1 MSRPL
6 VLRSTGYV
14 TLCGGLVV
22 LLLAVS
28 VGAFPDPTLADTR
41 DPDWM
46 FFAVG
51 RRLVRAAPACPVRWL
66 GRSGGPDHSAH
77 VAQVDSKRFMMMEL
91 YGHDRVVIEIHEL
104 AGGGWSHRAS
114 TGTAE
119 RRNGLDGQGRI
130 SACAVARS
138 VGGSPTILQRC
149 ASHRDPGARSSG
161 RTDRGMS
168 GRSFSAPG
176 SVYGLDG
183 FHRLRS
189 ATLAARDGCAS
200 SHRP

>member
-104 AGGGWSHRAS
+104 AGGAGATERQLAQLRGAMGL
-114 TGTAE
+114 TGRHGSRPAPS
-119 RRNGLDGQGRI
+119 LDQ
-130 SACAVARS
+130 
-138 VGGSPTILQRC
+138 
-149 ASHRDPGARSSG
+149 
-161 RTDRGMS
+161 
-168 GRSFSAPG
+168 
-176 SVYGLDG
+176 
-183 FHRLRS
+183 
-189 ATLAARDGCAS
+189 
-200 SHRP
+200 